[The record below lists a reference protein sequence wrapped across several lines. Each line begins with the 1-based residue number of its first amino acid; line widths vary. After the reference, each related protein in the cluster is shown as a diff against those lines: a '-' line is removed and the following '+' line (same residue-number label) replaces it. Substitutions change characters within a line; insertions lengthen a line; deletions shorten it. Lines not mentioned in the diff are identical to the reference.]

1 MLKFKNKKENL
12 SEFQNHVFTS
22 WDDFMQ
28 AEIEESKDNFSIDR
42 EEDF

>member
-12 SEFQNHVFTS
+12 NEFQNPDFMS

>member
-12 SEFQNHVFTS
+12 NANPKKDIKS

-28 AEIEESKDNFSIDR
+28 AEIEESKDNLSIDR